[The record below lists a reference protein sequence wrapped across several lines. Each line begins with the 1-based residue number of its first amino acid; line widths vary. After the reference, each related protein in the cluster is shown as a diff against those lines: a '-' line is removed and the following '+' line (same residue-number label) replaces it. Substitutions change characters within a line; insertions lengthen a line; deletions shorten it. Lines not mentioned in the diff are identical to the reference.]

1 MGTLDYG
8 KGPNMKNKY
17 YANMSLFSSPILLQK
32 GVPLVNI
39 SQFVVKARSIAETF
53 IVENICELPP
63 PALEIKIIG
72 L

>member
-63 PALEIKIIG
+63 PTLEIKIIG